1 MRALL
6 EARNRSLLRDLE
18 QLGDSLA
25 SSGIPSELEPYRTR
39 LLTVCDSFQ
48 KQCERNVK
56 DLDRGRDEILEDV
69 LSNTQQATQA
79 VRLLSA
85 KLATP
90 VLRASSEDRLC
101 LKTIGWLHRC
111 HGVTASLPAAF
122 ADGECAIWPF
132 LGIAPVYFFPSA
144 EQRGLLFQPLY
155 FHEFGHLLYACHKP
169 EMDDLVRDLQKA
181 IEDLLKPAAERN
193 DRHSAVKAEER
204 QAIAYTWYRWAQE
217 LFCDMVGLTIGGP
230 CFLRAFSG
238 YLGTMDRGDFYRE
251 PDDLRFSTHPV
262 KWLRIKLLIERAKG
276 AGFAEVARDAE
287 EEWKIVATT
296 MGVSEDYHGFY
307 DKTFEVAVLKTLD
320 DMLIEAGPRSCS
332 GSEAGAQRD
341 AGRAD
346 SIVAVLNEAWRVYIS
361 DSAGYPSW
369 ESATLRKLLAG

>member
-1 MRALL
+1 
-6 EARNRSLLRDLE
+6 
-18 QLGDSLA
+18 
-25 SSGIPSELEPYRTR
+25 
-39 LLTVCDSFQ
+39 
-48 KQCERNVK
+48 
-56 DLDRGRDEILEDV
+56 
-69 LSNTQQATQA
+69 
-79 VRLLSA
+79 
-85 KLATP
+85 
-90 VLRASSEDRLC
+90 
-101 LKTIGWLHRC
+101 
-111 HGVTASLPAAF
+111 VTASLPAAF

-251 PDDLRFSTHPV
+251 PDDLRYSTHPV

-287 EEWKIVATT
+287 EEWKTVATT
-296 MGVSEDYHGFY
+296 MGMSEDYHGFY

-332 GSEAGAQRD
+332 GSEAGVQRD

-346 SIVAVLNEAWRVYIS
+346 SIVAVLNEAWQVYIS